1 MKKKVIF
8 LSPNTQE
15 ALAFKNKFPEFEV
28 QHFANATHFLTWM
41 SKKEKFDA
49 IFNAANPTSPLGL
62 NLIKSI
68 KKEMLVEAPVFWI
81 TDTSFSLPLQ
91 HLLSEAGVADF
102 FDSRVDKEKVLT
114 RLQYLSGQKPMPVGQ
129 PASQLYSYKV
139 PVGKRIFDILV
150 SASALIVLLPFFIII
165 ALIIKFE
172 SKGPAFYYSY
182 RVGTG
187 YKIFKFW
194 KFRSMRQNADKMLS
208 AMKDLNQYQA
218 SSNTGSNTE
227 TVQEFTLCA
236 TCAAAGS
243 ECQKKLIDGK
253 GKIICEKQHIEA
265 KKLQSGPAFI
275 KIVNDPRITKFGNF
289 IRNTSIDELPQLYN
303 VLRGDMSIIGNR
315 PLPLYEAEKITTDQF
330 AARFIA
336 PAGITGLWQV
346 SKRGKGNMSEEER
359 KALDIEYATNY
370 SLKKDLKIILKTIP
384 ALFQKEN
391 V

>member
-8 LSPNTQE
+8 LSPSAEE
-15 ALAFKNKFPEFEV
+15 ALKFKNKFSELEV
-28 QHFANATHFLTWM
+28 QPFANPTHFLTWLA
-41 SKKEKFDA
+41 KREKFDA
-49 IFNAANPTSPLGL
+49 IFNAASPTSSLGL
-62 NLIKSI
+62 NLIKTI
-68 KKEMLVEAPVFWI
+68 KKEMQVEVPVFWI

-91 HLLSEAGVADF
+91 HLLTEAGVSDF
-102 FDSRVDKEKVLT
+102 FDSKVDNEKVLT
-114 RLQYLSGQKPMPVGQ
+114 RLQYLSNKKAVPAGQQ
-129 PASQLYSYKV
+129 PIPLYTYKV
-139 PVGKRIFDILV
+139 PPGKRIFDIFL
-150 SASALIVLLPFFIII
+150 SAGALLFLAPFFLII

-194 KFRSMRQNADKMLS
+194 KFRSMRQNADKMLHS
-208 AMKDLNQYQA
+208 MKDLNQYQ
-218 SSNTGSNTE
+218 SGSGSDGI
-227 TVQEFTLCA
+227 VAQEFAICS
-236 TCAAAGS
+236 TCAANGG
-243 ECQKKLIDGK
+243 ECQMKLIDGK
-253 GKIICEKQHIEA
+253 GKIICEKQHNEA
-265 KKLQSGPAFI
+265 KKLNNGPAFI

-370 SLKKDLKIILKTIP
+370 SLKKDLQIILKTIP

>member
-8 LSPNTQE
+8 LSPSAEE
-15 ALAFKNKFPEFEV
+15 ALNFKNKFSEFEV
-28 QHFANATHFLTWM
+28 LPFANPTHFLTWLA
-41 SKKEKFDA
+41 KREKFDA
-49 IFNAANPTSPLGL
+49 IFNAASPTSSLGL
-62 NLIKSI
+62 NLVKTI
-68 KKEMLVEAPVFWI
+68 KKEMHVDVPVFWI
-81 TDTSFSLPLQ
+81 TDTSFPIALQ
-91 HLLSEAGVADF
+91 HLLTEAGVSDF
-102 FDSRVDKEKVLT
+102 FDSKVENEKVQT
-114 RLQYLSGQKPMPVGQ
+114 RLQYLSNQKVVPERQKPTPI
-129 PASQLYSYKV
+129 YTYKV
-139 PVGKRIFDILV
+139 PTGKRVFDIIL
-150 SASALIVLLPFFIII
+150 SASALLFLAPFFLII
-165 ALIIKFE
+165 ALIIKLE

-194 KFRSMRQNADKMLS
+194 KFRSMRQNADKMLHS
-208 AMKDLNQYQA
+208 MKDLNQYQ
-218 SSNTGSNTE
+218 SGSNGGE
-227 TVQEFTLCA
+227 VVQEFTLCA
-236 TCAAAGS
+236 TCAANGG
-243 ECQKKLIDGK
+243 ECQMKLIDGK
-253 GKIICEKQHIEA
+253 GKIICEKQHNEA
-265 KKLQSGPAFI
+265 KKLNNGPAFI

-346 SKRGKGNMSEEER
+346 SKRGKGNMSEDER

>member
-8 LSPNTQE
+8 LTPNLQE
-15 ALAFKNKFPEFEV
+15 ASDFKNKFSELEV
-28 QHFANATHFLTWM
+28 LHFANPTHFLTWM
-41 SKKEKFDA
+41 AKREKIDA
-49 IFNAANPTSPLGL
+49 IFNAASPTSSLGL
-62 NLIKSI
+62 NLIKTV
-68 KKEMLVEAPVFWI
+68 KKELQVEAPVFWI
-81 TDTSFSLPLQ
+81 TDSTFSIPLQ
-91 HLLSEAGVADF
+91 HLLSEAGAADF
-102 FDSRVDKEKVLT
+102 FDTEVDKEKVLT
-114 RLQYLSGQKPMPVGQ
+114 RLQYLSSQKPVISGKT
-129 PASQLYSYKV
+129 PANLYSYKV

-150 SASALIVLLPFFIII
+150 SAGALIFLLPFFLII
-165 ALIIKFE
+165 ALIIKLE

-208 AMKDLNQYQA
+208 AMKDLNQYQ
-218 SSNTGSNTE
+218 SGFNTE
-227 TVQEFTLCA
+227 TVPEFVLCA
-236 TCAAAGS
+236 TCAANGG

-253 GKIICEKQHIEA
+253 GKIICETQHNEA

-370 SLKKDLKIILKTIP
+370 SLKKDLQIILKTIP